1 MQESGLRKSIII
13 YGFGFYIIKNVN
25 EQRTQKDRKIEQ
37 KQSIDS
43 ETIISDDTR
52 RVVPTKAD
60 TQKRSHLPNVGSP
73 FY

>member
-43 ETIISDDTR
+43 ETIISDDMR
-52 RVVPTKAD
+52 RIVPTKR
-60 TQKRSHLPNVGSP
+60 TQKKPPTKRRQPL
-73 FY
+73 Y